1 MKKNNF
7 KIVKIDKSKNLFN
20 YEKKILIN
28 ELILDLKLGYYDF
41 EKEKAQKVKFS
52 LEIDYQDKK
61 PSNDKDIKSIVNYGT
76 IVKFITK
83 LIKKK
88 HYNFLETLAEAV
100 FDELFKD
107 KRIAKIMLK
116 IEKLEIL
123 KQCSSVGIQITKKE
137 VMISSE
143 IGKEVIKK
151 ELPLIPKLPGVY
163 RMLNDKGDILYV
175 GKAKNLPNRLKSY
188 VSEKNHIIRT
198 ERMLSQTRKLEIT
211 TTSNESEALLLEA
224 NLIKKYKPKFNILLR
239 DDKSFPFIFIG
250 NKDKWPQIKRHRGKK
265 TKKGFYFGPFASAG
279 SANWT
284 IKMIQKIFHL
294 RVCDDTVFKN
304 RERPC
309 ILYQIKRCSG
319 PCVGYIEKNEY
330 KKTVDDAI
338 EFVSGKSRK
347 IQKSLS
353 DQMEKAS
360 DNLDFEKA
368 GILRDR
374 IKSLNIIQSSQRINE
389 ANLIEADVIAGYKE
403 SGKTCIQVFF
413 YRSKQNWGNQ
423 AFFPKHDP
431 DEKLSD
437 ILNSF
442 VSQFYENKSVPSSI
456 ILSEEI
462 KEKILIEKTLS
473 QKEEKQIDISIAK
486 KGSKL
491 KVINQAIKNAKD
503 SLTRKLYESQNNREL
518 FDAVA
523 NKFNLETNINLIE
536 VYDNSHIQGTNSVG
550 ALIAYG
556 DEGFIKKRYR
566 KFNIKIQKN
575 EQDDYGMMREVL
587 NRRFKRAIQEKDNYL
602 TFPDLVL
609 IDGGKGQYSVARE
622 TLNELG
628 LHDLPIVAIAKGK
641 QRNSGNETFFHNG
654 KEFKFIKN
662 DPTLF
667 FLQRIR
673 DESHRF
679 AISAHRA
686 KRKKGISKSL
696 LDQIEGI
703 GSIRKR
709 ALLNHFGSAR
719 AVESASLDEIK
730 SVEGVEAK
738 VAKKIYNFFHE

>member
-1 MKKNNF
+1 
-7 KIVKIDKSKNLFN
+7 
-20 YEKKILIN
+20 
-28 ELILDLKLGYYDF
+28 
-41 EKEKAQKVKFS
+41 
-52 LEIDYQDKK
+52 
-61 PSNDKDIKSIVNYGT
+61 
-76 IVKFITK
+76 
-83 LIKKK
+83 
-88 HYNFLETLAEAV
+88 
-100 FDELFKD
+100 
-107 KRIAKIMLK
+107 ML
-116 IEKLEIL
+116 
-123 KQCSSVGIQITKKE
+123 
-137 VMISSE
+137 SSE
-143 IGKEVIKK
+143 TGKEVIKK
-151 ELPLIPKLPGVY
+151 ELPLMPKLPGVY
-163 RMLNDKGDILYV
+163 RMLNSKNEILYV
-175 GKAKNLPNRLKSY
+175 GKAKNLTNRLKSY

-198 ERMLSQTRKLEIT
+198 ERMLSQTKKLEIT

-224 NLIKKYKPKFNILLR
+224 NLIKKYKPKYNILLR

-250 NKDKWPQIKRHRGKK
+250 NKEKWPQIKRHRGKK
-265 TKKGFYFGPFASAG
+265 NKEGFYFGPFASAG

-319 PCVGYIEKNEY
+319 PCVGYIKNDEY
-330 KKTVDDAI
+330 KLTVEDAI

-347 IQKSLS
+347 IQKNLS
-353 DQMEKAS
+353 QQMEKAS
-360 DNLDFEKA
+360 EELDFERA
-368 GILRDR
+368 TILRDR

-403 SGKTCIQVFF
+403 SGKTCIQLFF

-431 DEKLSD
+431 DESLKE

-442 VSQFYENKSVPSSI
+442 ISQFYENKSVPKLI
-456 ILSEEI
+456 IINEEI
-462 KEKILIEKTLS
+462 KEKTLIEKTLS
-473 QKEEKQIDISIAK
+473 KKESKEINISVAK

-503 SLTRKLYESQNNREL
+503 SLNRKLYESQNNRDL
-518 FDAVA
+518 FDKVA
-523 NKFNLETNINLIE
+523 KKFDLETNVSLVE
-536 VYDNSHIQGTNSVG
+536 VYDNSHIQGTSSVG
-550 ALIAYG
+550 ALITFG
-556 DEGFIKKRYR
+556 EEGFIKKRYR
-566 KFNIKIQKN
+566 KFNIKIKQN
-575 EQDDYGMMREVL
+575 EQDDYGMMKEVL
-587 NRRFKRAIQEKDNYL
+587 NRRFKKAIQEKDNYL
-602 TFPDLVL
+602 SFPDLVL
-609 IDGGKGQYSVARE
+609 IDGGKGQYSTARE

-628 LHDLPIVAIAKGK
+628 LHDIPIIAIAKGK
-641 QRNSGNETFFHNG
+641 FRNSGDETFFHNG
-654 KEFKFIKN
+654 KSFKFQKN

-673 DESHRF
+673 DEAHRF

-730 SVEGVEAK
+730 TVEGVEEK

>member
-1 MKKNNF
+1 
-7 KIVKIDKSKNLFN
+7 
-20 YEKKILIN
+20 
-28 ELILDLKLGYYDF
+28 
-41 EKEKAQKVKFS
+41 
-52 LEIDYQDKK
+52 
-61 PSNDKDIKSIVNYGT
+61 
-76 IVKFITK
+76 
-83 LIKKK
+83 
-88 HYNFLETLAEAV
+88 
-100 FDELFKD
+100 
-107 KRIAKIMLK
+107 
-116 IEKLEIL
+116 
-123 KQCSSVGIQITKKE
+123 
-137 VMISSE
+137 MISSDT
-143 IGKEVIKK
+143 GKEVIKK
-151 ELPLIPKLPGVY
+151 ELPLMPKLPGVY
-163 RMLNDKGDILYV
+163 RMLNSKNEILYV
-175 GKAKNLPNRLKSY
+175 GKAKNLTNRLKSY

-198 ERMLSQTRKLEIT
+198 ERMLSQTKKLEIT

-224 NLIKKYKPKFNILLR
+224 NLIKKYKPKYNILLR

-265 TKKGFYFGPFASAG
+265 NKEGFYFGPFASAG

-319 PCVGYIEKNEY
+319 PCVNYINEKDY
-330 KKTVDDAI
+330 SQTVNDAI
-338 EFVSGKSRK
+338 EFVSGKSRR
-347 IQKSLS
+347 IQKNLS
-353 DQMEKAS
+353 KQMEKAS
-360 DNLDFEKA
+360 EELDFEKA
-368 GILRDR
+368 VILRDR

-389 ANLIEADVIAGYKE
+389 SNLIEADVIAGYKE

-431 DEKLSD
+431 DESLKE

-442 VSQFYENKSVPSSI
+442 ISQFYENKSVPKTI
-456 ILSEEI
+456 IINEEI
-462 KEKILIEKTLS
+462 KEKALIEKTLS
-473 QKEEKQIDISIAK
+473 KKENKEINISVAK

-503 SLTRKLYESQNNREL
+503 SLNRKLYESQNNKDL
-518 FDAVA
+518 FDKVSK
-523 NKFNLETNINLIE
+523 KFDLESNVSLIE

-550 ALIAYG
+550 ALVTFG
-556 DEGFIKKRYR
+556 EEGFVKKRYR
-566 KFNIKIQKN
+566 KFNIKIKQN
-575 EQDDYGMMREVL
+575 EQDDYGMMKEVL
-587 NRRFKRAIQEKDNYL
+587 NRRFKKAIQEKDNYL

-609 IDGGKGQYSVARE
+609 VDGGKGQYSSARE

-628 LHDLPIVAIAKGK
+628 LHDIPIIAIAKGK
-641 QRNSGNETFFHNG
+641 FRNSGDETFFHNG
-654 KEFKFIKN
+654 KSYKFQKN

-673 DESHRF
+673 DEAHRF

-686 KRKKGISKSL
+686 KRKKGISRSL

-703 GSIRKR
+703 GSMRKR

-730 SVEGVEAK
+730 TVEGVEEK

>member
-1 MKKNNF
+1 
-7 KIVKIDKSKNLFN
+7 
-20 YEKKILIN
+20 
-28 ELILDLKLGYYDF
+28 
-41 EKEKAQKVKFS
+41 
-52 LEIDYQDKK
+52 
-61 PSNDKDIKSIVNYGT
+61 
-76 IVKFITK
+76 
-83 LIKKK
+83 
-88 HYNFLETLAEAV
+88 
-100 FDELFKD
+100 
-107 KRIAKIMLK
+107 
-116 IEKLEIL
+116 
-123 KQCSSVGIQITKKE
+123 
-137 VMISSE
+137 MISSD

-151 ELPLIPKLPGVY
+151 EIPLIPKLPGVY
-163 RMLNDKGDILYV
+163 RMLNSKNEVLYV
-175 GKAKNLPNRLKSY
+175 GKAKNLPNRLKNY
-188 VSEKNHIIRT
+188 ISEKKHIIRT
-198 ERMLSQTRKLEIT
+198 GRMLSQTKKLEIT

-239 DDKSFPFIFIG
+239 DDKSFPFIFIS
-250 NKDKWPQIKRHRGKK
+250 NKEKWPQIKKHRGKK
-265 TKKGFYFGPFASAG
+265 NKKGFFFGPFASAG

-284 IKMIQKIFHL
+284 IKMIQKIFQL

-319 PCVGYIEKNEY
+319 PCVEYIKEDEY
-330 KKTVDDAI
+330 KKNVDDAI

-347 IQKSLS
+347 IQKNLS
-353 DQMEKAS
+353 NQMEKAS
-360 DNLDFEKA
+360 GELDFEKA
-368 GILRDR
+368 AILRDR

-389 ANLIEADVIAGYKE
+389 TNLVEADVIAGYKE

-431 DEKLSD
+431 DENLTE
-437 ILNSF
+437 IINSF
-442 VSQFYENKSVPSSI
+442 VSQFYENKSVPASI

-473 QKEEKQIDISIAK
+473 QKENKQINISVVK

-503 SLTRKLYESQNNREL
+503 SLNRKLYESKNNKDL
-518 FDAVA
+518 FEAVVK
-523 NKFNLETNINLIE
+523 KFNLETNINLIE

-550 ALIAYG
+550 ALITYG
-556 DEGFIKKRYR
+556 DDGFVKKRYR
-566 KFNIKIQKN
+566 KFNIKIQKYV
-575 EQDDYGMMREVL
+575 QDDYGMLKEVL
-587 NRRFKRAIQEKDNYL
+587 NRRFKRAVQEKDNYL
-602 TFPDLVL
+602 TLPDLVL

-622 TLNELG
+622 MMNELG
-628 LHDLPIVAIAKGK
+628 LHSIPIITIAKGK
-641 QRNSGNETFFHNG
+641 FRNSGNETFFHNG
-654 KEFKFIKN
+654 KSFKFLKN

-667 FLQRIR
+667 FLQRLR

-686 KRKKGISKSL
+686 KRKRAISKSL
-696 LDQIEGI
+696 LDQIESI
-703 GSIRKR
+703 GSMRKR

-730 SVEGVEAK
+730 SVEGVEEK

>member
-1 MKKNNF
+1 
-7 KIVKIDKSKNLFN
+7 
-20 YEKKILIN
+20 
-28 ELILDLKLGYYDF
+28 
-41 EKEKAQKVKFS
+41 
-52 LEIDYQDKK
+52 
-61 PSNDKDIKSIVNYGT
+61 
-76 IVKFITK
+76 
-83 LIKKK
+83 
-88 HYNFLETLAEAV
+88 
-100 FDELFKD
+100 
-107 KRIAKIMLK
+107 ML
-116 IEKLEIL
+116 
-123 KQCSSVGIQITKKE
+123 SSD
-137 VMISSE
+137 
-143 IGKEVIKK
+143 IGKDVIKK
-151 ELPLIPKLPGVY
+151 ELPLMPKLPGVY
-163 RMLNDKGDILYV
+163 RMLNSKNEILYV

-198 ERMLSQTRKLEIT
+198 ERMLSQTKKLEIT

-224 NLIKKYKPKFNILLR
+224 NLIKKYKPKYNILLR

-265 TKKGFYFGPFASAG
+265 SKEGFYFGPFASAG

-319 PCVGYIEKNEY
+319 PCVGYIKNDEY
-330 KKTVDDAI
+330 KHTVEDAI

-347 IQKSLS
+347 IQKNLS
-353 DQMEKAS
+353 RQMEKAS
-360 DNLDFEKA
+360 EELDFERA
-368 GILRDR
+368 TILRDR

-431 DEKLSD
+431 DESLKE

-442 VSQFYENKSVPSSI
+442 ISQFYENKSVPKLI
-456 ILSEEI
+456 IINEEI
-462 KEKILIEKTLS
+462 KEKTLIEKTLS
-473 QKEEKQIDISIAK
+473 KKESKEINISVAK

-503 SLTRKLYESQNNREL
+503 SLNRKLYESQNNRDL
-518 FDAVA
+518 FDKVA
-523 NKFNLETNINLIE
+523 KKFDLETNVSLVE

-550 ALIAYG
+550 ALITFG
-556 DEGFIKKRYR
+556 EEGFIKKRYR
-566 KFNIKIQKN
+566 KFNIKIKQN
-575 EQDDYGMMREVL
+575 EQDDYGMMKEVL
-587 NRRFKRAIQEKDNYL
+587 NRRFKKAIQEKDNYL
-602 TFPDLVL
+602 SFPDLVL
-609 IDGGKGQYSVARE
+609 IDGGKGQYSTARE

-628 LHDLPIVAIAKGK
+628 LHDIPIIAIAKGK
-641 QRNSGNETFFHNG
+641 FRNSGDETFFHNG
-654 KEFKFIKN
+654 KSFKFQKN

-673 DESHRF
+673 DEAHRF

-730 SVEGVEAK
+730 SVDGVEDK

>member
-1 MKKNNF
+1 M
-7 KIVKIDKSKNLFN
+7 VSSDT
-20 YEKKILIN
+20 
-28 ELILDLKLGYYDF
+28 G
-41 EKEKAQKVKFS
+41 
-52 LEIDYQDKK
+52 
-61 PSNDKDIKSIVNYGT
+61 
-76 IVKFITK
+76 
-83 LIKKK
+83 
-88 HYNFLETLAEAV
+88 
-100 FDELFKD
+100 
-107 KRIAKIMLK
+107 
-116 IEKLEIL
+116 
-123 KQCSSVGIQITKKE
+123 KQI
-137 VMISSE
+137 
-143 IGKEVIKK
+143 IKK
-151 ELPLIPKLPGVY
+151 EIPLVPKLPGVY
-163 RMLNDKGDILYV
+163 RMLNAKNEVLYV

-198 ERMLSQTRKLEIT
+198 ERMLSQTVRLEIT

-224 NLIKKYKPKFNILLR
+224 NLIKKYKPRFNILLR

-265 TKKGFYFGPFASAG
+265 NKQGFFFGPFASAG

-284 IKMIQKIFHL
+284 IKMIQKIFQL

-319 PCVGYIEKNEY
+319 PCVGFVKENDY
-330 KKTVDDAI
+330 KKSVEDAI

-347 IQKSLS
+347 IQKNLS
-353 DQMEKAS
+353 IQMEKS
-360 DNLDFEKA
+360 SEELDFEKA
-368 GILRDR
+368 AIFRDR

-389 ANLIEADVIAGYKE
+389 ANLVEADVIAGYKE

-431 DEKLSD
+431 DENLKD

-456 ILSEEI
+456 IISEEI
-462 KEKILIEKTLS
+462 KEKILIEKALS
-473 QKEEKQIDISIAK
+473 KKEGKQINISVAK

-491 KVINQAIKNAKD
+491 NVINQAIKNAKD
-503 SLTRKLYESQNNREL
+503 SLNRKIYESQNNREL
-518 FDAVA
+518 FEEVVK
-523 NKFNLETNINLIE
+523 KFDLENNINIVE
-536 VYDNSHIQGTNSVG
+536 VYDNSHNQGSNSVG
-550 ALIAYG
+550 ALITYG

-566 KFNIKIQKN
+566 KFNIKIEKN

-587 NRRFKRAIQEKDNYL
+587 NRRFKKAVQEKENYL
-602 TFPDLVL
+602 TMPDLVL

-622 TLNELG
+622 TMNELG
-628 LHDLPIVAIAKGK
+628 LHDIPVIAIAKGK
-641 QRNSGNETFFHNG
+641 FRNSGNETFFHNG
-654 KEFKFIKN
+654 NEYKFEKN

-673 DESHRF
+673 DEAHRF

-686 KRKKGISKSL
+686 KRKRGMSKSL

-703 GSIRKR
+703 GLIRKR

-730 SVEGVEAK
+730 SVEGVEEK

>member
-1 MKKNNF
+1 
-7 KIVKIDKSKNLFN
+7 
-20 YEKKILIN
+20 
-28 ELILDLKLGYYDF
+28 
-41 EKEKAQKVKFS
+41 
-52 LEIDYQDKK
+52 
-61 PSNDKDIKSIVNYGT
+61 
-76 IVKFITK
+76 
-83 LIKKK
+83 
-88 HYNFLETLAEAV
+88 
-100 FDELFKD
+100 
-107 KRIAKIMLK
+107 
-116 IEKLEIL
+116 
-123 KQCSSVGIQITKKE
+123 
-137 VMISSE
+137 MISSD

-151 ELPLIPKLPGVY
+151 ELPLMPKLPGVY
-163 RMLNDKGDILYV
+163 RMLNAKNEILYV
-175 GKAKNLPNRLKSY
+175 GKAKNLTNRLKSY

-198 ERMLSQTRKLEIT
+198 ERMLSQTKKLEIT

-224 NLIKKYKPKFNILLR
+224 NLIKKYKPKYNILLR

-265 TKKGFYFGPFASAG
+265 SKEGFYFGPFASAG

-294 RVCDDTVFKN
+294 RVCDDYVFKN

-319 PCVGYIEKNEY
+319 PCVNYINKKEY
-330 KKTVDDAI
+330 DQTVEDAI

-347 IQKSLS
+347 IQKNLS
-353 DQMEKAS
+353 KQMEKAS
-360 DNLDFEKA
+360 EELDFEKA
-368 GILRDR
+368 VILRDR

-389 ANLIEADVIAGYKE
+389 ANLLEADVIAGYKE
-403 SGKTCIQVFF
+403 SGKTCVQVFF

-431 DEKLSD
+431 DENLKE

-442 VSQFYENKSVPSSI
+442 ISQFYENKSVPKTI
-456 ILSEEI
+456 IINEEI
-462 KEKILIEKTLS
+462 KEKALIEKTLS
-473 QKEEKQIDISIAK
+473 KKENKEINISVAK

-503 SLTRKLYESQNNREL
+503 SLNRKLYESQNNKDL
-518 FDAVA
+518 FDKVSK
-523 NKFNLETNINLIE
+523 KFDLESNISLIE

-550 ALIAYG
+550 ALITFG
-556 DEGFIKKRYR
+556 EEGFVKKRYR
-566 KFNIKIQKN
+566 KFNIKIKQN
-575 EQDDYGMMREVL
+575 RQDDYGMMKEVL
-587 NRRFKRAIQEKDNYL
+587 NRRFKKAIQEKDNYL

-609 IDGGKGQYSVARE
+609 VDGGKGQYSSSRE

-628 LHDLPIVAIAKGK
+628 LHDIPIIAIAKGK
-641 QRNSGNETFFHNG
+641 FRNSGNETFFYNG
-654 KEFKFIKN
+654 KTFKFEKN

-673 DESHRF
+673 DEAHRF

-703 GSIRKR
+703 GSMRKK

-719 AVESASLDEIK
+719 AVESASFDEIK
-730 SVEGVEAK
+730 SVEGVEEK

>member
-1 MKKNNF
+1 M
-7 KIVKIDKSKNLFN
+7 VSSDT
-20 YEKKILIN
+20 
-28 ELILDLKLGYYDF
+28 G
-41 EKEKAQKVKFS
+41 
-52 LEIDYQDKK
+52 
-61 PSNDKDIKSIVNYGT
+61 
-76 IVKFITK
+76 
-83 LIKKK
+83 
-88 HYNFLETLAEAV
+88 
-100 FDELFKD
+100 
-107 KRIAKIMLK
+107 
-116 IEKLEIL
+116 
-123 KQCSSVGIQITKKE
+123 KQI
-137 VMISSE
+137 
-143 IGKEVIKK
+143 IKK
-151 ELPLIPKLPGVY
+151 EIPLVPKLPGVY
-163 RMLNDKGDILYV
+163 RMLNAKNEVLYV

-198 ERMLSQTRKLEIT
+198 ERMLSQTVRLEIT

-224 NLIKKYKPKFNILLR
+224 NLIKKYKPRFNILLR

-265 TKKGFYFGPFASAG
+265 NKQGFFFGPFASAG

-284 IKMIQKIFHL
+284 IKMIQKIFQL

-319 PCVGYIEKNEY
+319 PCVGFVKENDY
-330 KKTVDDAI
+330 KKSVEDAI

-347 IQKSLS
+347 IQKNLS
-353 DQMEKAS
+353 IQMEKS
-360 DNLDFEKA
+360 SEELDFEKA
-368 GILRDR
+368 AIFRDR

-389 ANLIEADVIAGYKE
+389 ANLVEADVIAGYKE

-431 DEKLSD
+431 DENLKD

-456 ILSEEI
+456 IISEEI
-462 KEKILIEKTLS
+462 KEKILIEKALS
-473 QKEEKQIDISIAK
+473 KKEGKQINISVAK

-491 KVINQAIKNAKD
+491 NVINQAIKNAKD
-503 SLTRKLYESQNNREL
+503 SLNRKIYESQNNREL
-518 FDAVA
+518 FEEVVK
-523 NKFNLETNINLIE
+523 KFDLENNINIVE
-536 VYDNSHIQGTNSVG
+536 VYDNSHNQGSNSVG
-550 ALIAYG
+550 ALITYG

-566 KFNIKIQKN
+566 KFNIKIEKN

-587 NRRFKRAIQEKDNYL
+587 NRRFKKAVQEKENYL
-602 TFPDLVL
+602 TMPDLVL
-609 IDGGKGQYSVARE
+609 IDGGKGQYSAARE
-622 TLNELG
+622 TMNELG
-628 LHDLPIVAIAKGK
+628 LHDIPVIAIAKGK
-641 QRNSGNETFFHNG
+641 FRNSGNETFFHNG
-654 KEFKFIKN
+654 NEYKFEKN

-673 DESHRF
+673 DEAHRF

-686 KRKKGISKSL
+686 KRKRGMSKSL

-703 GSIRKR
+703 GLIRKR

-730 SVEGVEAK
+730 SVEGVEEK